1 VSAAFDERHADPQFQ
16 LGREPA
22 VLSMPCVDEKVIG
35 GIDTHKDLHFAAVVD
50 RAGTVLGQRSFATT
64 RQGYR
69 ALVRWME
76 GFGSVERVG
85 VEQTGSYGAGVVRHL
100 ALAGIAVLEVTGPDK
115 ADRRARGK
123 DDRLDAVAAALAAL
137 TGKRVSVAKHRD
149 GRIEALRVL
158 RTTRQTAVKARRA
171 ALQQLR
177 NTIVAAPDRVR
188 DQWRGRSRMQL
199 VRGLVASRP
208 DTIAFRDPD
217 AATRI
222 ALKSLARR
230 ILELDDEI
238 AELEELIVPLVEEL
252 APRMLQRVGFGTH
265 NTAQLLVTAGDN
277 PDRLGSEA
285 SWAMLCGSAPLPA
298 SSGKTKRHR
307 LNRGGD
313 RAANSALHMAAVC
326 RLRLDPPT
334 KAYAARRAADGLSKR
349 ETLRCLKRYLARES
363 YHLLTAP
370 GDLAAAPPGPRLTR
384 PSADAARPVTR
395 RAANGRAR
403 SA

>member
-1 VSAAFDERHADPQFQ
+1 
-16 LGREPA
+16 

-50 RAGTVLGQRSFATT
+50 VRGEVLGERAFATT

-69 ALVRWME
+69 SLLKWMAS
-76 GFGSVERVG
+76 FGRVEKVG

-100 ALAGIAVLEVTGPDK
+100 ALAGIPVLEVTGPDK

-123 DDRLDAVAAALAAL
+123 DDSLDAVAAAQAAL
-137 TGKRVSVAKHRD
+137 TGKRISVAKHRD

-177 NTIVAAPDRVR
+177 NTIIAAPDEVR
-188 DQWRGRSRMQL
+188 DQLRRRSRMQL
-199 VRGLVASRP
+199 IRGLASSRP
-208 DTIAFRDPD
+208 ETIAFRDPTT
-217 AATRI
+217 AARI
-222 ALKSLARR
+222 ALRSLARR
-230 ILELDDEI
+230 ILELSDEI
-238 AELEELIVPLVEEL
+238 AELDELIAPLVTEL
-252 APRMLQRVGFGTH
+252 APRMLERVGFGIQ
-265 NTAQLLVTAGDN
+265 NTGQLLVTAGDN

-285 SWAMLCGSAPLPA
+285 AWAMLCGSAPLPA

-313 RAANSALHMAAVC
+313 RAANSALHMAAIC
-326 RLRLDPPT
+326 RLRLDPRT
-334 KAYAARRAADGLSKR
+334 KAYAARRKDDGLSKR
-349 ETLRCLKRYLARES
+349 ETIRCLKRYLAREA
-363 YHLLTAP
+363 YQLLTTP
-370 GDLAAAPPGPRLTR
+370 GELTAGPPAR
-384 PSADAARPVTR
+384 PPARSATAARPVTH

>member
-1 VSAAFDERHADPQFQ
+1 
-16 LGREPA
+16 

-50 RAGTVLGQRSFATT
+50 VTGEVLGQRAFATT

-69 ALVRWME
+69 ALLKWMAS
-76 GFGSVERVG
+76 FGRVAKVG

-100 ALAGIAVLEVTGPDK
+100 TLAGIPVLEVTGPDK

-123 DDRLDAVAAALAAL
+123 DDMIDAVAAARAAL
-137 TGKRVSVAKHRD
+137 AGKRISVAKHRD

-177 NTIVAAPDRVR
+177 NTIIAAPDPVR
-188 DQWRGRSRMQL
+188 DQLRRRSRMQL
-199 VRGLVASRP
+199 IRGLAASRP
-208 DTIAFRDPD
+208 DTIAFRDPE

-222 ALKSLARR
+222 ALRSLARR
-230 ILELDDEI
+230 IIELGDEI
-238 AELEELIVPLVEEL
+238 AELDELITPLVEEL
-252 APRMLQRVGFGTH
+252 APRMLERVGFGIH
-265 NTAQLLVTAGDN
+265 NTGQLLVTAGDN
-277 PDRLGSEA
+277 PDRLSSEA
-285 SWAMLCGSAPLPA
+285 AWAMLCGSAPLPA
-298 SSGKTKRHR
+298 SSGKTTRHR

-313 RAANSALHMAAVC
+313 RAANSALHMAAIC
-326 RLRLDPPT
+326 RLRLDPRT
-334 KAYAARRAADGLSKR
+334 RDYAARRKTDGLSKR
-349 ETLRCLKRYLARES
+349 ETIRCLKRSVAREA

-370 GDLAAAPPGPRLTR
+370 NDRTPGDRPASSALQRTALASSPA
-384 PSADAARPVTR
+384 